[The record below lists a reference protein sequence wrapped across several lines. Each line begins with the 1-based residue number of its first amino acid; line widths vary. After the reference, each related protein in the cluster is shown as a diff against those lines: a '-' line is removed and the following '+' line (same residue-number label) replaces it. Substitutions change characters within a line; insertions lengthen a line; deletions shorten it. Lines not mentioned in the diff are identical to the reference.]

1 MDLLLEAVDDETG
14 QSMDEEELFGQIYMF
29 LFAGHE
35 TSSIALSW
43 TLYFLAQYPDV
54 QEKLRREVKES
65 LNEQEGTW
73 ETYESMKYL
82 SAVINESMRLRP
94 PASVYRRKVIQ
105 DDNILGYD
113 IPADSL
119 IVISP
124 YVLHRKPEYW
134 SDPETFNPDRFLEPS
149 K

>member
-1 MDLLLEAVDDETG
+1 MN
-14 QSMDEEELFGQIYMF
+14 EEELFGQIYMF

>member
-1 MDLLLEAVDDETG
+1 
-14 QSMDEEELFGQIYMF
+14 MDEEELFAQTTMF

-35 TSSIALSW
+35 TSSVSLTW

-65 LNEQEGTW
+65 LNKQEGTW

-82 SAVINESMRLRP
+82 TAVINESMRLRP
-94 PASVYRRKVIQ
+94 PASTLRRKVVK

-113 IPADSL
+113 IPAESWIIL
-119 IVISP
+119 SP

>member
-1 MDLLLEAVDDETG
+1 
-14 QSMDEEELFGQIYMF
+14 MDEEELFGQVFVF
-29 LFAGHE
+29 LFAGHD
-35 TSSIALSW
+35 TSSVSLTWI
-43 TLYFLAQYPDV
+43 LYFLAQYPDV
-54 QEKLRREVKES
+54 QQKLRREVKES

-82 SAVINESMRLRP
+82 TAVINESMRLRP
-94 PASVYRRKVIQ
+94 AASIFRRKVVK

-119 IVISP
+119 IILSP